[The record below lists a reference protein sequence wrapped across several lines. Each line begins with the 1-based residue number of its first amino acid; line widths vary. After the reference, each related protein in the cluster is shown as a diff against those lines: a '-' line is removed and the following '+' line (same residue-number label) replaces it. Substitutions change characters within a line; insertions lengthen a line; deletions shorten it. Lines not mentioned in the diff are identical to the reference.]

1 MKTLVI
7 FYSRTD
13 VTRKIAE
20 ELAQKL
26 NADLEEIKDTQN
38 RSGIFGW
45 IKSGYQ
51 ANRKKLTTLEPVKN
65 DPEQYDLVLI
75 GTPVWAGKMSVPVR
89 TYLHQNRD
97 KIKATALFCTIS
109 SSGMENT
116 FKGMEEYVGTPVATI
131 GLRKKDVES
140 GNYDLSSFIN
150 SIQ

>member
-13 VTRKIAE
+13 VTHKVAE

-38 RSGIFGW
+38 RSGIFRW

-51 ANRKKLTTLEPVKN
+51 ANRKKLTTLEPIKN
-65 DPEQYDLVLI
+65 DPEQYDLVVI

-97 KIKATALFCTIS
+97 KIKAAAFFCTMG
-109 SSGMENT
+109 SSGMEST
-116 FKGMEEYVGTPVATI
+116 FKGMEEYVGMPVATI

-140 GNYDLSSFIN
+140 GIYNLESFIN
-150 SIQ
+150 PII